1 MRFIITTL
9 AEYQTRFW
17 IKVGIRLQQ
26 LGHPTAFISFDDRSS
41 EMLIGAGLK
50 VFSGTRRK
58 IPVRNN
64 MIDHKSLFFDYGIG
78 EVSFWL
84 THERIAFSQRN
95 TNLLV
100 ERLMNVLEV
109 ADSACHEWSE
119 KENVVVIQEL
129 GGFLSVI
136 GSYFAARK
144 NGFDH
149 YFIEPSFF
157 RRRLFFVKNQFAAI
171 NIPKAIENRDLPV
184 ELAQYLDETVKSCSI
199 VVPEKDRHQYTSA
212 RKKLVNWK
220 NACRLVTKL
229 RDKYIFGKS
238 FEFGYIGHHVKS
250 HAEML
255 LNSVKLKF
263 YYTKVSALDRFIYY
277 PLHVPGDVAL
287 TLRSPH
293 LLDQI
298 ALIDFIC
305 RSVPSSH
312 KVAIKE
318 HPAMVGAID
327 SRRMIDL
334 LKRYDNL
341 IILPPSTNNYEVLRQ
356 ADVVVSVNSKSGAE
370 AGLLGKQVIVLGDA
384 FYIGAPFA
392 IYVDRIQDL
401 PQTIL
406 NAISTK
412 KDSVSELTVQHYFRS
427 VWENTAVGEL
437 YSVEQQNIDD
447 FTESLISTTVATS

>member
-26 LGHPTAFISFDDRSS
+26 LGHQTAFISFDDRSS
-41 EMLIGAGLK
+41 ELLRGAGLK
-50 VFSGTRRK
+50 VFSGTQRK
-58 IPVRNN
+58 TSIRDNK
-64 MIDHKSLFFDYGIG
+64 IDHNSLFFDYGIG

-84 THERIAFSQRN
+84 THERIAFSQSD
-95 TNLLV
+95 TNFLV
-100 ERLMNVLEV
+100 QKLANVLEV
-109 ADSACHEWSE
+109 ADTACKEWSE
-119 KENVVVIQEL
+119 KESVVVIQEL

-144 NGFDH
+144 HGFDH

-157 RRRLFFVKNQFAAI
+157 RSRLFFVKNKFAAI
-171 NIPKAIENRDLPV
+171 NIPQAIENRDLPV

-212 RKKLVNWK
+212 RKKLVNCK
-220 NACRLVTKL
+220 NACRLFAKL
-229 RDKYIFGKS
+229 RDKYILGKS
-238 FEFGYIGHHVKS
+238 FEFGYIGHHVRS

-255 LNSVKLKF
+255 LNSVKLKSH
-263 YYTKVSALDRFIYY
+263 YTETSALGRFVYY

-305 RSVPSSH
+305 RSVPTSH
-312 KVAIKE
+312 QVAIKE

-327 SRRMIDL
+327 SKRLIDL

-341 IILPPSTNNYEVLRQ
+341 VILTPSTNNYEVLRH

-370 AGLLGKQVIVLGDA
+370 AGLLGKRVIVLGDA

-401 PQTIL
+401 PQTIE
-406 NAISTK
+406 NAISGN
-412 KDSVSELTVQHYFRS
+412 KDSVSQLTVQQYFRN

-437 YSVEQQNIDD
+437 YLLDPRNVEN
-447 FTESLISTTVATS
+447 FTKSLISATVATS